1 VTHLFVRAHSP
12 CWFSNSQWILSWC
25 WLRNSH
31 RNCFHKW
38 RMDSPAHTDPVYSK
52 IVKENQV
59 AADLEFITETVFRA
73 DVWTRQRIQPLLTL
87 KLSMKTESP
96 QTQKSSPKLLPE
108 LTHGFVSAHSHCWL
122 RNSLGKLSH
131 YRLRIHHRNWFQSWC
146 MDSLVHTTFFLL
158 WNIQRK
164 LSRCRLRNH
173 HRNWFK
179 SWHMDSLAHK
189 APVDC
194 ETIKEI

>member
-1 VTHLFVRAHSP
+1 
-12 CWFSNSQWILSWC
+12 
-25 WLRNSH
+25 
-31 RNCFHKW
+31 
-38 RMDSPAHTDPVYSK
+38 
-52 IVKENQV
+52 
-59 AADLEFITETVFRA
+59 
-73 DVWTRQRIQPLLTL
+73 
-87 KLSMKTESP
+87 
-96 QTQKSSPKLLPE
+96 
-108 LTHGFVSAHSHCWL
+108 
-122 RNSLGKLSH
+122 
-131 YRLRIHHRNWFQSWC
+131 

>member
-1 VTHLFVRAHSP
+1 
-12 CWFSNSQWILSWC
+12 
-25 WLRNSH
+25 
-31 RNCFHKW
+31 
-38 RMDSPAHTDPVYSK
+38 
-52 IVKENQV
+52 
-59 AADLEFITETVFRA
+59 
-73 DVWTRQRIQPLLTL
+73 
-87 KLSMKTESP
+87 
-96 QTQKSSPKLLPE
+96 
-108 LTHGFVSAHSHCWL
+108 
-122 RNSLGKLSH
+122 LSH